1 MSEKKR
7 KTYEMTVE
15 VVDEID
21 NWLCDMIWSGGIS
34 PINGGDFPSSGGW
47 LFGKSC
53 VVG

>member
-1 MSEKKR
+1 MKKKR
-7 KTYEMTVE
+7 KTNEIVVE

-21 NWLCDMIWSGGIS
+21 NWLCDIIRSDDIS
-34 PINGGDFPSSGGW
+34 LINGGDFPSSGGW